1 MEYDIFDKQ
10 LLLGANIDLK
20 KISSIESFLKNTLD
34 S

>member
-20 KISSIESFLKNTLD
+20 KISSIENFLNTLD